1 MLVQRYSDFEALEV
15 QPQFPNVKKIGF
27 ISLCIC
33 LKKYYIFPSCV
44 DIYRP
49 PTKLREGNVFSR
61 VCLSTRKGS
70 HMIIIHD
77 TLDLIVHP
85 QPPNPGP
92 SLLPLWI
99 WDPTGHRDP
108 LASDI
113 WWLLKHVLSAQ
124 AGGTHPIGMLSG
136 IFTARKRSLRRL
148 CFYRCLSVHR
158 GGWVSQNALQV
169 T

>member
-1 MLVQRYSDFEALEV
+1 MLVQCYSDFEALEV
-15 QPQFPNVKKIGF
+15 QPQFPNVKKVYKKIYF

-33 LKKYYIFPSCV
+33 LKKYYMCLS
-44 DIYRP
+44 
-49 PTKLREGNVFSR
+49 KLREGNVFSR

-136 IFTARKRSLRRL
+136 IFTARKRSL
-148 CFYRCLSVHR
+148 
-158 GGWVSQNALQV
+158 
-169 T
+169 